1 VAAAVLVGGLSGFGG
16 AALWAA
22 VDDDADAP
30 SSLSARVLDPAP
42 VEVPDG
48 TVQAVAE
55 KVLPAVVQ
63 IEVSGPQGSGSG
75 SGIVLSEDG
84 DILTNEHVV
93 SLLSGGGGQ
102 VAVSFSDGS
111 RARAA
116 LVGTD
121 PLTDLA
127 VIRAEDVSDLT
138 PAALGSS
145 GNLSVGQGVVAIGSP
160 YGLDATVTTGIV
172 SALNRPV
179 QVGRDQAGNTTAY
192 AAIQTDAAI
201 NPGNS
206 GGPLVDLAGRVVG
219 INASIRTTGT
229 GGYGGS
235 GQGGSIGLGFAIPI
249 DAALPIVE
257 QILAGET
264 PTHARLGIV
273 VADVRIDD
281 TGATGAQVQEAA
293 DGSAADRAGLEP
305 GDVITSLGGT
315 QITSS
320 ESLIA
325 TIRNH
330 RPGDEVELTYVRDG
344 DSRTTTLEL
353 GSDAD

>member
-1 VAAAVLVGGLSGFGG
+1 
-16 AALWAA
+16 
-22 VDDDADAP
+22 
-30 SSLSARVLDPAP
+30 
-42 VEVPDG
+42 
-48 TVQAVAE
+48 
-55 KVLPAVVQ
+55 
-63 IEVSGPQGSGSG
+63 
-75 SGIVLSEDG
+75 
-84 DILTNEHVV
+84 
-93 SLLSGGGGQ
+93 
-102 VAVSFSDGS
+102 
-111 RARAA
+111 
-116 LVGTD
+116 
-121 PLTDLA
+121 
-127 VIRAEDVSDLT
+127 
-138 PAALGSS
+138 
-145 GNLSVGQGVVAIGSP
+145 
-160 YGLDATVTTGIV
+160 
-172 SALNRPV
+172 
-179 QVGRDQAGNTTAY
+179 DQAGNTTAY

-264 PTHARLGIV
+264 PTHARVGLV
-273 VADVRIDD
+273 VADVRLDD

-353 GSDAD
+353 GS